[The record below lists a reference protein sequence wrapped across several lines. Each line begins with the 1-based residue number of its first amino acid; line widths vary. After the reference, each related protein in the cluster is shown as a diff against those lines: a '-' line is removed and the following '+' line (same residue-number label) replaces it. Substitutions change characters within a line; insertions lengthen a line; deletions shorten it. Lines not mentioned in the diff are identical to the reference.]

1 MESLTEKRVPYTEW
15 NRFRATD
22 GVVKVML
29 PNPSKYKGA
38 TLTCQLRLC
47 HELSTQDTDLIISSN
62 TEVPMFMDFLSS
74 LLVSLLTCWLHPT
87 TSHLT
92 IKAVPPIAVEGE
104 NVLLFVHNLPKNVK
118 AFSWYSGAAPF
129 KCCEIASHVIATNFT
144 AVGLAHS
151 GRETVLNNGSLL
163 IKSVTRKD
171 SGYYTLRTLD
181 STSRPEIIRAEF
193 FVHRKSIFCELCC
206 WVGSVHCTFRGV
218 LSLNWIYILSA
229 LCLHVVVGGSCTG
242 YTFWRQ
248 TFIDQNPSLDCTCRE
263 VDLY

>member
-118 AFSWYSGAAPF
+118 VFSWFTGARVL
-129 KCCEIASHVIATNFT
+129 KSCEIATHVIAINAT
-144 AVGLAHS
+144 VIGLSHS
-151 GRETVLNNGSLL
+151 GRETVFKNGSLL
-163 IKSVTRKD
+163 IKSVTSKD
-171 SGYYTLRTLD
+171 SGYYTLRIRD
-181 STSRPEIIRAEF
+181 ANSRPKIIRTEF
-193 FVHRKSIFCELCC
+193 VVHSK
-206 WVGSVHCTFRGV
+206 
-218 LSLNWIYILSA
+218 
-229 LCLHVVVGGSCTG
+229 
-242 YTFWRQ
+242 
-248 TFIDQNPSLDCTCRE
+248 
-263 VDLY
+263 